1 MSQCLWIFEGAY
13 VGQASRLT
21 SNDLPTQARRL
32 RYIPEVQKQLDFGI
46 NPKTDFEEDRLVRE
60 G

>member
-1 MSQCLWIFEGAY
+1 MKLTWEVKAIHATY
-13 VGQASRLT
+13 RL
-21 SNDLPTQARRL
+21 D
-32 RYIPEVQKQLDFGI
+32 DFFVKLFF